1 MAPGQ
6 ASARQTLTN
15 ISGRC
20 SQVVPYPFMRGVQ
33 KLAPGS
39 ASRLNQPKT
48 GQCGFWAVIFTPG
61 YQPIAT
67 VVQITGELVG

>member
-6 ASARQTLTN
+6 ASARQIL
-15 ISGRC
+15 
-20 SQVVPYPFMRGVQ
+20 SQTFPGDALVPYTFMRGVQ

-39 ASRLNQPKT
+39 ATRLNQLKT

-67 VVQITGELVG
+67 MVQITGESVR